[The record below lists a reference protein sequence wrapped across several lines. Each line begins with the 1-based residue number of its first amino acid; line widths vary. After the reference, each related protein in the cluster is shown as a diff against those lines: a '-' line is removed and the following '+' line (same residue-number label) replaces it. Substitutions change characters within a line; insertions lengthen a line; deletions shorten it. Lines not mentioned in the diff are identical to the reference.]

1 METGGKPSA
10 VKSFGTPLKFDFTE
24 AATQQSGESN
34 STAGIGSQPI
44 NLQVFG
50 ERMTVAPIKFASCF
64 QVNPEEA
71 DQFEDRLV
79 AEKENSIIGNRERLL
94 DFVTEVM
101 AGKFN

>member
-1 METGGKPSA
+1 
-10 VKSFGTPLKFDFTE
+10 
-24 AATQQSGESN
+24 
-34 STAGIGSQPI
+34 
-44 NLQVFG
+44 
-50 ERMTVAPIKFASCF
+50 MTVAPIKFASCY

-79 AEKENSIIGNRERLL
+79 AEKENSIIGSRERLF